1 VWFAFVRFCGCSWS
15 RRFAAVVSFYTRPL
29 VRVYRGKPNPF
40 NFDTRFVYRGKH
52 LMARRFSHA
61 AAARLAVAELEA
73 LRLRALSN
81 GMRVSEYLRLLV
93 LADLRSVTDDRL
105 FQTVEAEHTRLALLT
120 AQQGKPLNQATLR
133 ELRSQAIVNA
143 PVLVEQTIRLL
154 RQMRNGGEER

>member
-1 VWFAFVRFCGCSWS
+1 
-15 RRFAAVVSFYTRPL
+15 
-29 VRVYRGKPNPF
+29 
-40 NFDTRFVYRGKH
+40 
-52 LMARRFSHA
+52 MARRFSHA